1 MNTAEFLDISS
12 AVVPDRPA
20 LICGDSQYTYSEMAV
35 AVTKLANALQTLGLN
50 QGDHVGIMSI
60 NSAEYVITYYAC
72 AKLGLIF
79 VPLNYRAK
87 NEELAYMLNSSEVKT
102 LFVADRYMD
111 LCEELRPELTSV
123 EAFVALETKRDGLLH
138 YPEFVDSGGEDFVFT
153 EVDDDDP
160 TILMYT
166 SGTTAMPK
174 GVVVSYGDFTVYVT
188 NTMAPADPDAEQDR
202 TLLSVPLFH
211 IAGATAMISSI
222 WGGRGLVILPQFSPA
237 GWIEAVDTYAVTH
250 SMVVPTML
258 KRIMDAPEFA
268 GFKGEALR
276 LITYGAAPMP
286 FEVVRK
292 AIDVFNAD
300 LMNAYGQTESTS
312 TITFLGPDDHRLDG
326 SPEENEKK
334 LHRLRSVGSPMDD
347 VAITIQNPTGEILG
361 PGDEGEICVMS
372 ARTMKGYYKQ
382 EDATNEAIHDGWLHT
397 GDVGYLDE
405 DDYLFITGRTKDLI
419 IRGGENIAPGEIE
432 QVLEDHPAIDDA
444 AVIGVPDA
452 EWGEVVKAVVVSV
465 SGQTLELEEI
475 VEYTK
480 TRLASY
486 KAPTYLVAV
495 SELPRN
501 HMGKL
506 LKNDIRRAHGGADSN

>member
-12 AVVPDRPA
+12 GVVPDRPA
-20 LICGDSQYTYSEMAV
+20 LICGERQYTYAEMA
-35 AVTKLANALQTLGLN
+35 AHVTKLANALQALGLRA
-50 QGDHVGIMSI
+50 GDHVGSMSV
-60 NSAEYVITYYAC
+60 NSSEYVIVYYAC

-87 NEELAYMLNSSEVKT
+87 TEELTYMLNTSEVKA
-102 LFVADRYMD
+102 LFVSDRYLD
-111 LCEELRPELTSV
+111 LLDQLRPGLT
-123 EAFVALETKRDGLLH
+123 ALQHAVTFETKRDGMIH
-138 YPEFVDSGGEDFVFT
+138 YPELVASGSDEFVYT
-153 EVDDDDP
+153 EVDDDAP

-166 SGTTAMPK
+166 SGTTAIPK

-188 NTMAPADPDAEQDR
+188 NTMAPADPSAGQDR

-222 WGGRGLVILPQFSPA
+222 WGGRALVLLPQFSPA
-237 GWIEAVDTYAVTH
+237 GWVEAVDKHGVTH

-258 KRIMDAPEFA
+258 KRIMEAPEFA
-268 GFKGEALR
+268 SFKGDSLR

-292 AIDVFNAD
+292 AIDVFSAD

-312 TITFLGPDDHRLDG
+312 TVTFLGPDDHRLDG
-326 SPEENEKK
+326 SDEENAKK
-334 LHRLRSVGSPMDD
+334 IRRLRSVGRSMDD
-347 VAITIQNPTGEILG
+347 VDITIQDPQGQILASGE
-361 PGDEGEICVMS
+361 EGEICVQS
-372 ARTMKGYYKQ
+372 ARIMKGYYKQ

-405 DDYLFITGRTKDLI
+405 DGYLFITGRTKDLI

-432 QVLEDHPAIDDA
+432 QVLEDHPAIA
-444 AVIGVPDA
+444 AVAVIGVPDN
-452 EWGEVVKAVVVSV
+452 EWGEVVKAVVVPAAGSTPKLDEV
-465 SGQTLELEEI
+465 
-475 VEYTK
+475 VAYTK
-480 TRLASY
+480 SRLASY
-486 KAPTYLVAV
+486 KAPAYLALV
-495 SELPRN
+495 SDLPRN

-506 LKNDIRRAHGGADSN
+506 LKNEIRQAHGGADSH